1 MKVYSI
7 LNLKGGVGKTQSCI
21 NIAQELSYDHKVL
34 LIDLD
39 PQGNAS
45 IQLDGKIDNVMYDF
59 FINQKPLQEIVQKT
73 KFGFDLIV
81 SELNSNLIQ
90 DRTGGVFQREFMLR
104 KGFEKLSGYDYVII
118 DCPPSFDILTKN
130 ACLASDMIYVPVGS
144 EPHSASG
151 LFTLGQALETI
162 GCEIDAIFFTMY
174 DQRTNVH
181 KWVLDETRECYGELV
196 AETIIPRATVVNES
210 VLVRK
215 TLNAYKPNTPVSNR
229 YKELVDEL
237 FVPSGVVI

>member
-130 ACLASDMIYVPVGS
+130 ACLSADSIVVPVNP
-144 EPHSASG
+144 EPHAVSG
-151 LFTLGQALETI
+151 LYYLEQALE
-162 GCEIDAIFFTMY
+162 EINCVIDKVFITMY
-174 DQRTNVH
+174 DKRTKIHVDI
-181 KWVLDETRECYGELV
+181 VDELSKMYPFKLARNIIRRG
-196 AETIIPRATVVNES
+196 TIVNES
-210 VLVRK
+210 VLHQ
-215 TLNAYKPNTPVSNR
+215 SNLR
-229 YKELVDEL
+229 EFSPKSEVTNDYDRLTKELIKQEV
-237 FVPSGVVI
+237 